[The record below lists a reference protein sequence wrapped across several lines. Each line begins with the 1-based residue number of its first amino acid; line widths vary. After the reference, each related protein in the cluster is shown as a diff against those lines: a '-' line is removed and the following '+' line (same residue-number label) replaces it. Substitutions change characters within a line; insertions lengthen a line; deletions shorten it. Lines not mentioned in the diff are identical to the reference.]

1 VFQFGSPEDTATL
14 YWDEAL
20 AGHGGLVTPWPMDEM
35 SLEELKR
42 ALVYAR
48 IALVKAWRD
57 GIVDE
62 FERPLLEQYD
72 ELFAY
77 LASVSPEFRQVV
89 KNGVHQVVG
98 PYTRENIDKYK
109 ALAGVLD

>member
-1 VFQFGSPEDTATL
+1 MFQFGSPEDSAAL
-14 YWDEAL
+14 YWNEAL
-20 AGHGGLVTPWPMDEM
+20 AGHGGELTPKPMDEM
-35 SLEELKR
+35 SLVELER
-42 ALVYAR
+42 AIVYAR
-48 IALVKAWRD
+48 IALIKAWRD
-57 GIVDE
+57 GVMED

-77 LASVSPEFRQVV
+77 LAEVSPKFREAVRL
-89 KNGVHQVVG
+89 GRHQVVG